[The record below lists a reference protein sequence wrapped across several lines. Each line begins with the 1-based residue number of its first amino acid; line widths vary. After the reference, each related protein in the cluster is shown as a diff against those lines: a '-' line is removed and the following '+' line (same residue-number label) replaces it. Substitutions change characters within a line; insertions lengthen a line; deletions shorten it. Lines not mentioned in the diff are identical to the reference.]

1 LNFFF
6 FFFFFLK
13 KKKKKKKRNFVYK
26 NSFEEVI
33 SNLDFYSVA
42 AQLPVVSNEIKKFT
56 RQISLM
62 VASGYNPIQTDFIRG
77 ILGDIGYIGKIYL
90 PIIYEIQSIN
100 PVGLITTH
108 PVDNEVVDN
117 LLDVNYYKVAMKIYR
132 KANIIIEKG
141 IIYFSYNIN

>member
-1 LNFFF
+1 
-6 FFFFFLK
+6 
-13 KKKKKKKRNFVYK
+13 
-26 NSFEEVI
+26 
-33 SNLDFYSVA
+33 
-42 AQLPVVSNEIKKFT
+42 
-56 RQISLM
+56 M